1 VLDLAPGVRRLR
13 GFPPAAINAYLVED
27 VLVDARTRGA
37 RRGILRQLQGLSL
50 SAHVVTHG
58 HPDHFGS
65 SHAVCEAFGIP
76 LWAGEGDV
84 HAIETASP
92 ELPPGRRAAVMQ
104 RGPMPDGHPV
114 ARVLREGDEV
124 AGFVVLETP
133 GHTPGHISLWRES
146 DRVLIGGDTFF
157 NLPRLGA
164 PPEMLTLDPVRN
176 RESMRRLADLRPA
189 LSLFGHG
196 PPVRDL
202 EKLLAAA

>member
-1 VLDLAPGVRRLR
+1 MLDLAPGVRRLR

>member
-1 VLDLAPGVRRLR
+1 MLDLAPGVRRLR

-157 NLPRLGA
+157 NVPRLGA